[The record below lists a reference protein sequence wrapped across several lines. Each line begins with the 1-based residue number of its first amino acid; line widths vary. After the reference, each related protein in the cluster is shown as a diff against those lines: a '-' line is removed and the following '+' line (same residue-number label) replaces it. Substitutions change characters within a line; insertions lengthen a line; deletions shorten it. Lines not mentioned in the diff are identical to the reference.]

1 MKGRRSA
8 RKKAKCHFTLL
19 LCIGR
24 AVEILSHKHD
34 ADDACRFCIDDECM
48 FSASV
53 QHNTTHKKRGGEGG
67 DSSFFF
73 CFVLFVTTLSRDRR
87 DPLKAK
93 RWEGAERGDER
104 GEIEFNGRQRQVH
117 WLAFYHRLWIEGCA
131 EKRGRHVMQKSERPS
146 LLRLSMH
153 VKVSS
158 SVHSWI
164 HINIIMFHSNWLI
177 LNEKSAFLR
186 RNYKFARK
194 ELCCTVNCQVFLL
207 FIRSLLL
214 LQQKRFWT
222 KAPPRRWDLLPPWRR
237 IPNLRSAVF

>member
-8 RKKAKCHFTLL
+8 RKKEKCHSTLL

-104 GEIEFNGRQRQVH
+104 GEIEFNGRQRYSSP
-117 WLAFYHRLWIEGCA
+117 LARLLSSTMNRRVCRK
-131 EKRGRHVMQKSERPS
+131 KRASCDAKEWASLSTQTINACKS
-146 LLRLSMH
+146 
-153 VKVSS
+153 V
-158 SVHSWI
+158 I
-164 HINIIMFHSNWLI
+164 
-177 LNEKSAFLR
+177 
-186 RNYKFARK
+186 
-194 ELCCTVNCQVFLL
+194 
-207 FIRSLLL
+207 
-214 LQQKRFWT
+214 
-222 KAPPRRWDLLPPWRR
+222 
-237 IPNLRSAVF
+237 